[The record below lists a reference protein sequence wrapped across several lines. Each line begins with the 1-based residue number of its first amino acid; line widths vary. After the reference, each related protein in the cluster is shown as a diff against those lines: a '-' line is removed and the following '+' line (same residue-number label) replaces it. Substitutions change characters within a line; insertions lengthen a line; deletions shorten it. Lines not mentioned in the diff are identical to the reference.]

1 MKYTVEL
8 TIQHMTVARLLVAMH
23 IKIGH
28 VIIPAESSSAGLIVP
43 SIALLHRPSTATSDQ
58 LRFAQI
64 PVDHRTDGLNAAQ
77 QVFVVADADADAD
90 DGKRV
95 QDYMQCSAKRYT
107 TPRRKSE
114 PSKLGVDQVVSVL
127 ECYRQLKYQT
137 RSLAVVDRGAS

>member
-95 QDYMQCSAKRYT
+95 QDYMQCSAKRT
-107 TPRRKSE
+107 QHHGESLSRPN
-114 PSKLGVDQVVSVL
+114 LGL
-127 ECYRQLKYQT
+127 IK
-137 RSLAVVDRGAS
+137 